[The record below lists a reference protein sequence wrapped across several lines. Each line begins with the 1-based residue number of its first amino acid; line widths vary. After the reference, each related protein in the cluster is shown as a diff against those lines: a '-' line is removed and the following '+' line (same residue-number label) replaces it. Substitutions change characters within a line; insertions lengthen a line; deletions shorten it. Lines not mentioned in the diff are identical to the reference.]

1 MDLPSP
7 AFELV
12 NPDADGPVV
21 LSVPHAGRD
30 YTAEHR
36 SQLRPPVERIAPLED
51 RLVDQVARAQ
61 GLAPT
66 LIARLPR
73 SWIDLNRHEAEIDPG
88 LVEGAIASRMMLTPK
103 VRSGLGLI
111 PRRLAGI
118 GDIWRRRLSLD
129 DVNARIAAIHRPYHA
144 AVAQLLDRALSRYG
158 IAILIDLHSMPPL
171 PRQHGQPAPRI
182 VIGNRFGNAAAPWMS
197 QCVGAACSRF
207 GLNWRENSPYAGGH
221 IVERHGAPA
230 RGVHA
235 IQLELDRSLYLD
247 CDLEQ
252 CDPTGLTSI
261 RAFLDEVITGLN
273 AQATDSGWPMA
284 AE

>member
-1 MDLPSP
+1 MDWPSP
-7 AFELV
+7 AFELI

-36 SQLRPPVERIAPLED
+36 VRLRPPVEKIAALED
-51 RLVDQVARAQ
+51 RLVDQVARKQ
-61 GLAPT
+61 SLVPT

-111 PRRLAGI
+111 PRRLAGV
-118 GDIWRRRLSLD
+118 GDIWRARLSLD
-129 DVNARIAAIHRPYHA
+129 HVEARITTAHRPYHA
-144 AVAQLLDRALSRYG
+144 ALDQLLNRALARYG

-171 PRQHGQPAPRI
+171 PAQNAQPIPRV
-182 VIGNRFGNAAAPWMS
+182 VIGNRFGHSAAGWISAGI
-197 QCVGAACSRF
+197 GATCTQF
-207 GLNWRENSPYAGGH
+207 GLHWRENSPYAGGH

-230 RGVHA
+230 RGIHA
-235 IQLELDRSLYLD
+235 LQLELDRSLYLD
-247 CDLEQ
+247 PRLDHCE
-252 CDPTGLTSI
+252 PAGLASMHDFI
-261 RAFLDEVITGLN
+261 GEIIASLSAG
-273 AQATDSGWPMA
+273 ATENGWPLA